1 MARFSQEHDMFRR
14 SVRDFID
21 REISPFVEDW
31 ETNHCF
37 PARQLYKKIG
47 DSGFLGLTYPEEYG
61 GLGLDYWY
69 KVILAEELGRIEA
82 GGVAMSILAQTD
94 TCTPALELYGSH
106 ELKKKFLEPAIT
118 GAMIGAIAITE
129 PHAGSD
135 ISAISTVA
143 RDSGGSYIISGKK
156 SYITNGAIAD
166 FVVTLCRT
174 SGEAGARGMS
184 LIVVPTD
191 SPGFSISKDYKKL
204 GNHCCN
210 HAELTYESVRV
221 PRKNVIGAEGGGY
234 DIQME
239 QFQFERLI
247 LAVLSCAQGRR
258 ILNRTKAYVKERVV
272 FNRPLIEHQSLA
284 FSLVKMEMEQEFLQQ
299 MTYYC
304 AELFMSRKECTRE
317 TAMVKLKASGLLR
330 QVADACLQM
339 YGGYG
344 YMEDPVMSRAFR
356 DARSASIAG
365 GTDEA
370 MQRIL
375 TKFL

>member
-1 MARFSQEHDMFRR
+1 MRFSQEHNMFRQ
-14 SVRDFID
+14 SVKEFID
-21 REISPFVEDW
+21 QEIAPFVDEW
-31 ETNHCF
+31 EENSYF
-37 PARQLYKKIG
+37 PARQLYKKLG
-47 DSGFLGLTYPEEYG
+47 DSGLLGLTYPEEYS

-82 GGVAMSILAQTD
+82 GGVAMSIIAQTD
-94 TCTPALELYGSH
+94 TCTPALAHYGSH
-106 ELKKKFLEPAIT
+106 KLKKEFLEPAVC

-129 PHAGSD
+129 PDAGSD
-135 ISAISTVA
+135 ISAISTFA
-143 RDSGGSYIISGKK
+143 RDGGDSYIISGKK
-156 SYITNGAIAD
+156 SYITNGGIAD
-166 FVVTLCRT
+166 FVVTLCKT
-174 SGEAGARGMS
+174 SKGEGARGMS

-191 SPGFSISKDYKKL
+191 SPGFTVSRTYKKL

-210 HAELTYESVRV
+210 HAELTYKDVSV
-221 PRKNVIGAEGGGY
+221 PKANVIGAEGIGY

-239 QFQFERLI
+239 QFQYERLI
-247 LAVLSCAQGRR
+247 LAILACAQGRR
-258 ILNRTKAYVKERVV
+258 ILKRAKSYLKERVV
-272 FNRPLIEHQSLA
+272 FGRRLIEHQSLA
-284 FSLVKMEMEQEFLQQ
+284 FSLVNMELEQDFLQQ
-299 MTYYC
+299 MTYHC
-304 AELFMSRKECTRE
+304 AELFTGGMECTKE
-317 TAMVKLKASGLLR
+317 TAMVKLKAGRLLR

-344 YMEDPVMSRAFR
+344 YMDDPTIARSFR